1 MGEQFWSGPGCENNP
16 EFRLVSRDPVTRIGR
31 FKKIGRP
38 RFIGHEPGGVP
49 VYKRTAPPKPKP
61 APARP
66 DLGAEL
72 AKYRAAAEIKKERT
86 PVEKIEAIDATID
99 AAARAQFP
107 ALAKA
112 DAVAKFLETDAGKA
126 LYTIRDTLSFAKSA
140 GVRFEKIAAHASLEA
155 LAATIRKS
163 KPALSA
169 EAAYVAAMNEN
180 PHLAAA
186 AIG

>member
-1 MGEQFWSGPGCENNP
+1 MNIIDKLNLAEISA
-16 EFRLVSRDPVTRIGR
+16 VT
-31 FKKIGRP
+31 
-38 RFIGHEPGGVP
+38 VP
-49 VYKRTAPPKPKP
+49 AQEGALAVLMKRNAPPPKPKP

-66 DLGAEL
+66 DLAAEL
-72 AKYRAAAEIKKERT
+72 AKYRAAANQTTKELT
-86 PVEKIEAIDATID
+86 KVEKIAAIDATIE

-112 DAVAKFLETDAGKA
+112 EAVAKFLETEAGAA
-126 LYTIRDTLSFAKSA
+126 LYGIRDTLSFAKSA

-163 KPALSA
+163 NPKLSA

-180 PHLAAA
+180 PALAAA
-186 AIG
+186 AIGG